1 MATNLQ
7 FIKEVTQSTAV
18 TTFTVED
25 CFNAEYDV
33 YQILINK
40 MDSSTDNSFLKLN
53 FLDTSDSV
61 IVDSTY
67 DMASIRAQ
75 SNTSFTEEKFTNQT
89 GLIKVA
95 QFDATASDSAGIKIM
110 VYNPFNSSTYT
121 FITAQSSTAVSSV
134 MIGTKLIGVLKN
146 TETVTG
152 LRIAFSDS
160 SGNLTS
166 NAVQNC
172 TVKIYGVK

>member
-110 VYNPFNSSTYT
+110 V
-121 FITAQSSTAVSSV
+121 
-134 MIGTKLIGVLKN
+134 
-146 TETVTG
+146 
-152 LRIAFSDS
+152 
-160 SGNLTS
+160 
-166 NAVQNC
+166 
-172 TVKIYGVK
+172 